1 MKIEWRTGNHA
12 YVGTL
17 SVTAMLLALVITAF
31 GAATASARTISP
43 TPAQTHTL
51 SALAAHGGAV
61 NPGAGYGPY
70 GSPVVRGLQAL
81 LANAGYPPGPLDGR
95 YGPLTGRAVMR
106 YQAALGLPATG
117 IAGSQTLAALS
128 ARRVG
133 LREGAGY
140 PGGSPVVRHLQ
151 RLLVRAGSSPGPID
165 GLYGPRTAR
174 AVGQYQADLGLP
186 VNGIAGPQTLT
197 ALAARGGAVLH
208 PGAGFEAAG
217 SPVVRH
223 LQRLLSGAGYPP
235 GPIDGRYGP
244 LTERAVRRYQANHG
258 LPVNGV
264 VGPRIFAELRSNS
277 GVRNSP
283 GGRPSTAPA
292 PTVTPPAGAAPT
304 PTAPP
309 RARPAGHP
317 PGSISILWIV
327 LLGLLAAG
335 VCAGALRYRRERRS
349 KSSIASLN
357 EHPGPP
363 AAAPTLRAE
372 QPVEADQPTSGEP
385 RATTEQLAVTGTN
398 GAGRGDP
405 SKTANGAGSGDPG
418 DVDVVGRSPT
428 RRRNGKRKAGDAGGA
443 LTNINEA
450 FNLGVLLQQ
459 RDDLA
464 GAEAAYR
471 RADERGHAGA
481 ASNLGVLLEA
491 QGDGTGAEAAYRRA
505 AERGAANG
513 AFNLGVLLEER
524 DDFASAEAAY
534 RRATECGD
542 SDVAQLAQTALL
554 DLARQGSRA
563 GISAQS

>member
-31 GAATASARTISP
+31 GAATAGARTISP

-51 SALAAHGGAV
+51 SALAAHGRAV
-61 NPGAGYGPY
+61 NPGTGYWPH

-81 LANAGYPPGPLDGR
+81 LANAGYPPGPTDGR
-95 YGPLTGRAVMR
+95 YGPLTGQAVMR

-128 ARRVG
+128 ARRVA
-133 LREGAGY
+133 LRVGAGY

-151 RLLVRAGSSPGPID
+151 RLLARAGTLPGPID

-186 VNGIAGPQTLT
+186 VSGIAGPQTLT
-197 ALAARGGAVLH
+197 ALGAQGGAVLH

-223 LQRLLSGAGYPP
+223 LQRLLAGAGYPP
-235 GPIDGRYGP
+235 GPIDGRFGP
-244 LTERAVRRYQANHG
+244 LTERTVRRYQANHG
-258 LPVNGV
+258 MPVNGI
-264 VGPRIFAELRSNS
+264 VGPRIVSDLRSNS
-277 GVRNSP
+277 GARHSR
-283 GGRPSTAPA
+283 GGRPSTAPP
-292 PTVTPPAGAAPT
+292 PTVTAPAGAAPAT
-304 PTAPP
+304 TSPP

-317 PGSISILWIV
+317 PGSISILWIA

-335 VCAGALRYRRERRS
+335 LCAGALRYMRDRRS

-357 EHPGPP
+357 VHPGPP

-372 QPVEADQPTSGEP
+372 QPVKAGQQTSGEAQ
-385 RATTEQLAVTGTN
+385 ATTEQPAATGTN

-405 SKTANGAGSGDPG
+405 SNGANAAGSGEPG

-428 RRRNGKRKAGDAGGA
+428 RRRNGNRESRDAAGA
-443 LTNINEA
+443 LANINET

-459 RDDLA
+459 RNDLA

-481 ASNLGVLLEA
+481 ASNLGVVLEA

-505 AERGAANG
+505 AQRGAADG

-524 DDFASAEAAY
+524 DDLASAEAAY
-534 RRATECGD
+534 RRAAECGD
-542 SDVAQLAQTALL
+542 SGVAQLAQTALL

-563 GISAQS
+563 RTPS